1 MGAEFLMLC
10 CDVWTMWGIH
20 HDDLSSHYP
29 VTSHSP
35 PHSRVPTTP
44 QPPHRE
50 TQQPLNYDNNVTVAN
65 NIKQQRNFQWGKS
78 EVYLPIL
85 NTFVWKIFEVEY

>member
-1 MGAEFLMLC
+1 MLC

-44 QPPHRE
+44 QPPNRE
-50 TQQPLNYDNNVTVAN
+50 TQQPLNYDNNVTAAIIWEHRGQQHYTTTQLLVGEKRSIFAHTQFICLE
-65 NIKQQRNFQWGKS
+65 NI
-78 EVYLPIL
+78 
-85 NTFVWKIFEVEY
+85 

>member
-1 MGAEFLMLC
+1 MTVYIYPQRVAVGAEFLMLC

-44 QPPHRE
+44 QPPNRE

-65 NIKQQRNFQWGKS
+65 NTTQQRNF
-78 EVYLPIL
+78 
-85 NTFVWKIFEVEY
+85 